1 VFIINNNN
9 NNKQRKNMNNFKKIG
24 MTALA
29 ASLVSTSVFAGEVT
43 VSGGASMTVENYSS
57 TSKNA
62 GKGFSMGNQLTF
74 TGGGELDNGLT
85 VGISFVLD
93 QGDETT
99 PGAATSPFD
108 SHSVSISSD
117 AMGKLTMHGEG
128 GSSAQAALD
137 TTAAGDIWDTFD
149 GTLTGTTVKSSTSG
163 ADILVYTLPSMVDGL
178 SVSASYSPQSGAAAN
193 ATAASSTAF
202 GLTYTG
208 VEGLSVSYG
217 QGDASTGVSTT
228 EADSTTMKASYA
240 YGPVTVAY
248 SNNDYQS
255 AVASSDQETTSFK
268 VSYTVSDA
276 ISISYGEE
284 EIDKEGSTADAEYE
298 RLSASYTSGGMTI
311 TATQASATDA
321 LHTTTT
327 AEDQDYW
334 SLGLSFAF

>member
-1 VFIINNNN
+1 
-9 NNKQRKNMNNFKKIG
+9 MNNFKKIG

-43 VSGGASMTVENYSS
+43 VSGGASMAVENYSS
-57 TSKNA
+57 TSLNA

-93 QGDETT
+93 QGDNETENAT
-99 PGAATSPFD
+99 GAGSSPFD

-117 AMGKLTMHGEG
+117 SLGTLTMHGEG
-128 GSSAQAALD
+128 GSSAQGAID

-149 GTLTGTTVKSSTSG
+149 GTTTGTKVSSSTAG
-163 ADILVYTLPSMVDGL
+163 GDILVYALPTIVDSL
-178 SVSASYSPQSGAAAN
+178 SVSASYSPQEG
-193 ATAASSTAF
+193 AASSSTSYAM
-202 GLTYTG
+202 TYTG

-217 QGDASTGVSTT
+217 VGDAATGVATT

-240 YGPVTVAY
+240 IGSFTVAY
-248 SNNDYQS
+248 SNNDYQT
-255 AVASSDQETTSFK
+255 AVANKDQETTSYK
-268 VSYTVSDA
+268 LSYTVSDA
-276 ISISYGEE
+276 ISVSYGTDV
-284 EIDKEGSTADAEYE
+284 IDLENDAQDAEYE
-298 RLSASYTSGGMTI
+298 RLSVAYTSGGMTV

-321 LHTTTT
+321 LHGVTA

>member
-1 VFIINNNN
+1 
-9 NNKQRKNMNNFKKIG
+9 MNNFKKIG

-57 TSKNA
+57 AGSIQA

-74 TGGGELDNGLT
+74 TGGGELDNGMT

-93 QGDETT
+93 QGDNTVD
-99 PGAATSPFD
+99 AANGTAPFD

-117 AMGKLTMHGEG
+117 ALGTLVMHGEG

-137 TTAAGDIWDTFD
+137 TTAAGDIWDNFD
-149 GTLTGTTVKSSTSG
+149 GATTGTTVSSSSSG
-163 ADILVYTLPSMVDGL
+163 ADILVYTLPEIMDGL
-178 SVSASYSPQSGAAAN
+178 SVSASYSPQQAEVD
-193 ATAASSTAF
+193 SSTAY

-217 QGDASTGVSTT
+217 KGEATTTAAGLSSDA
-228 EADSTTMKASYA
+228 TTMSASYA
-240 YGPVTVAY
+240 IGSFTLAY
-248 SNNDYQS
+248 SNNDY
-255 AVASSDQETTSFK
+255 ATDAANLDQETESYK

-276 ISISYGEE
+276 ISVSYGSE
-284 EIDKEGSTADAEYE
+284 EIKLEGDSDEAEYE
-298 RLSASYTSGGMTI
+298 QLQVAYTSGGMTV
-311 TATQASATDA
+311 TATQQSSTDA
-321 LHTTTT
+321 LHGTTDL
-327 AEDQDYW
+327 EDRDYW